1 MTMIGIPLLLTLLLQ
16 APPPPPPPPANPL
29 APRDAAPQPRG
40 TAVVRGHVFTPEGR
54 PLRRAQIRLAAPEI
68 RALLT
73 TSTGIEGEFE
83 VREVPAG
90 RFTLQISRGGFL
102 PLAYGAALPGD
113 PGQPIEI
120 RDGAVVE
127 KLKITLQRAGVISG
141 QLTDDTG
148 EPMSGVDVWAMQ
160 EQFFRGR
167 KRMVPVSSAA
177 PHIASD
183 DTGQYR
189 LTGLAPGEYFVMATT
204 RATWMSDAKTPQMLS
219 YAPTYFPGTAMP
231 SEGRRVKVTA
241 GQEVSA
247 IDFSLAPIRAARVS
261 GTAIATDGLP
271 MSGMVALM
279 HEFTGP
285 SGGRISMPGNA
296 RIAAD
301 GSWQITDL
309 SPGEY
314 TVRATD
320 SRTGETASRR
330 VSVSG
335 VDIDGIQLSADPA
348 AIVSGRVVSD
358 TGAALP
364 SGRLTVSGVTPLPF
378 DGVLPRTTPGQDDG
392 VVGPDGTFTRRL
404 MAGDVILR
412 LTGLPPGWWLRNVII
427 EERDHEGLPVRIP
440 DGGQIAGVT
449 FVITDR
455 LADVQGTVLGSDG
468 KPAVAN
474 VVLFPAD
481 PARWVEAAGN
491 QKTARPAPDGK
502 YRFAA
507 VKPGDYFVMAVQ
519 TMERWQINDPDFLRE
534 HQERATKI
542 TVADAAVT
550 ADLRVIR

>member
-1 MTMIGIPLLLTLLLQ
+1 MIEIPLLLSLLLQ

-29 APRDAAPQPRG
+29 AAPRDAAQQPKG

-83 VREVPAG
+83 IREVPAG

-102 PLAYGAALPGD
+102 PLAYGAALSGD
-113 PGQPIEI
+113 PGQPIEV

-127 KLKITLQRAGVISG
+127 KLKVTLQRAGVISG

-167 KRMVPVSSAA
+167 KRMVPVSSSA
-177 PHIASD
+177 PHIATD

-189 LTGLAPGEYFVMATT
+189 LTGLAPGEYLVMATT
-204 RATWMSDAKTPQMLS
+204 RATWMSDDKVPQMLS

-231 SEGRRVKVTA
+231 SEGRRVKVAA

-247 IDFSLAPIRAARVS
+247 IDFPLAPIRAARLS

-271 MSGMVALM
+271 MAGVVGLM

-285 SGGRISMPGNA
+285 NGGRISMSGNS

-314 TVRATD
+314 TVRVTD

-348 AIVSGRVVSD
+348 AIVSGRVVTD
-358 TGAALP
+358 RGAALP
-364 SGRLTVSGVTPLPF
+364 AGRLTVSGVTPLPF

-392 VVGPDGTFTRRL
+392 VVAQDGTFTRRL
-404 MAGDVILR
+404 IGGDVILR

-427 EERDHEGLPVRIP
+427 EERDHEGIPIRLP
-440 DGGQIAGVT
+440 DGGQVPNVT
-449 FVITDR
+449 LVVTDR
-455 LADVQGTVLGSDG
+455 LPEVNGTVVGSDG
-468 KPAVAN
+468 KPAAAN

-491 QKTARPAPDGK
+491 QKTTRPGPDGK
-502 YRFAA
+502 YRIDA
-507 VKPGDYFVMAVQ
+507 VKPGDYFVIAVQ
-519 TMERWQINDPDFLRE
+519 AMERWQINDPDFLRE

-542 TVADAAVT
+542 TVADTVVN
-550 ADLRVIR
+550 ADLRVVR